1 MSSSIQIMPCRRS
14 KSAALRCRLGLCR
27 LGLCCL
33 AWLHLCGGRVS
44 AQTDAPPTK
53 AEPSKVQPTSDLQSE
68 VLIRELGSPSY
79 EGREKASEALLRL
92 GIAARPDLE
101 LALNSND
108 AEVRYRARKI
118 LTKVLADDLAKRI
131 EAFIRDVDGKQ
142 KLTLPGWESFSKQFG
157 TDNPARELFVEM
169 IRDEGP
175 LVEAIQTNDA
185 KVINEKLRGSIGK
198 LTQRMQAGA
207 FQKTP
212 PAGQAAAQLL
222 AASHPD
228 VSLDDR
234 QFVRLTQFAYQSVFF
249 QKAVRSTQ
257 GPSRKLLQQWL
268 AKDSGAMGD
277 NNKLMMAVNF
287 TLPETL
293 DIGRRCLKPDRPGR
307 YRLSGILAVAAL
319 GKADD
324 IALLEPLLND
334 ETVGM
339 TQQINKK
346 KIEIQ
351 IRDVALAGVVKL
363 SGQDLKKYG
372 FSAAAVIGPQIIKKP
387 DLDIAQ
393 AFAIDA
399 PKRDAGI
406 KQWREWRAAQPAKP
420 NQ

>member
-1 MSSSIQIMPCRRS
+1 MSSSIQNMPCRRS
-14 KSAALRCRLGLCR
+14 MSAALRCRLS
-27 LGLCCL
+27 LCCL

-53 AEPSKVQPTSDLQSE
+53 AEPTQSAPTKAQPTSAPQSE

-118 LTKVLADDLAKRI
+118 LAKVLADDLAKRI

-157 TDNPARELFVEM
+157 TDKPARELFVEM

-175 LVEAIQTNDA
+175 LVEVIQTNDA
-185 KVINEKLRGSIGK
+185 KIIAEKLRASIGK
-198 LTQRMQAGA
+198 LTQRMQTSV
-207 FQKTP
+207 FQQTP
-212 PAGQAAAQLL
+212 PSAGQVAAQLL
-222 AASHPD
+222 AAAHPD

-234 QFVRLTQFAYQSVFF
+234 QVVMLTQFAYQSAF
-249 QKAVRSTQ
+249 QNAVRSTQ

-268 AKDSGAMGD
+268 VKDSGAMGD
-277 NNKLMMAVNF
+277 YNKLMMAMNF

-293 DIGRRCLKPDRPGR
+293 DIGRRCLKPDRPGH

-372 FSAAAVIGPQIIKKP
+372 FSAAAVIGPQIHN
-387 DLDIAQ
+387 AQ

-406 KQWREWRAAQPAKP
+406 KQWREWRAANPPKSGS
-420 NQ
+420 